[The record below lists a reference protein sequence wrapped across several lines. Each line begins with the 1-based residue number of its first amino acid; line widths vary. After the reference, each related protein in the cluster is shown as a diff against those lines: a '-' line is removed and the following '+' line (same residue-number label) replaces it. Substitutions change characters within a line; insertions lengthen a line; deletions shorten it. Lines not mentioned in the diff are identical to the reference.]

1 MPNVIAN
8 EFKQLVKETISSKF
22 PQKRRRKLRRQ
33 SRRKKPSCRQNSAR
47 RQNSSRDRTNRRDR
61 IHRSRSK
68 QNRNPTYSELK
79 NKLRFLKWCRIG

>member
-8 EFKQLVKETISSKF
+8 QFKQLVKETISSKL
-22 PQKRRRKLRRQ
+22 PQKRRRKLRR
-33 SRRKKPSCRQNSAR
+33 RRRRQNSSHK
-47 RQNSSRDRTNRRDR
+47 QYSSRDRTNRRDRR

-79 NKLRFLKWCRIG
+79 NKLRCLKWCRIG

>member
-8 EFKQLVKETISSKF
+8 QFKQLVKETISSKL
-22 PQKRRRKLRRQ
+22 PQKRRRKLRRR
-33 SRRKKPSCRQNSAR
+33 SRRRKP
-47 RQNSSRDRTNRRDR
+47 SRDRSNRRDR

-79 NKLRFLKWCRIG
+79 NKLRFLKWCRTG

>member
-8 EFKQLVKETISSKF
+8 QFKQLVKETISSKL
-22 PQKRRRKLRRQ
+22 PQKRRRKLRR
-33 SRRKKPSCRQNSAR
+33 RRRRQNSSR
-47 RQNSSRDRTNRRDR
+47 RQYSSRDRTNRRDR

-68 QNRNPTYSELK
+68 QTRNPTYSEIK